1 MVDIPKRPIAEQV
14 QKPCGVCA
22 DVFDL
27 PAKAFS
33 QTPLKHPAKLTLS
46 ISIRPN
52 RRWALLAIIAKSYSN
67 AFQISVAYSRIV
79 RSDENQPMRAV
90 FNTAERHQA

>member
-1 MVDIPKRPIAEQV
+1 M
-14 QKPCGVCA
+14 
-22 DVFDL
+22 
-27 PAKAFS
+27 PAKAFA
-33 QTPLKHPAKLTLS
+33 QTPLKHPVKLALS

-52 RRWALLAIIAKSYSN
+52 VRWALLAIIAKSYSK

-79 RSDENQPMRAV
+79 RSDENQPIREV